1 MADSPKQK
9 RRRAKSKSKAD
20 VEARLQRS
28 RQSARECRARKKMRY
43 KTLEDMIASK
53 ESENLA
59 LREELENVNVYNFP
73 NSTGTVNK
81 DRCQNT

>member
-9 RRRAKSKSKAD
+9 RRRTKKQSKAD

-43 KTLEDMIASK
+43 KILEDMVASK
-53 ESENLA
+53 ETENLKM
-59 LREELENVNVYNFP
+59 RKELQSV
-73 NSTGTVNK
+73 G
-81 DRCQNT
+81 C